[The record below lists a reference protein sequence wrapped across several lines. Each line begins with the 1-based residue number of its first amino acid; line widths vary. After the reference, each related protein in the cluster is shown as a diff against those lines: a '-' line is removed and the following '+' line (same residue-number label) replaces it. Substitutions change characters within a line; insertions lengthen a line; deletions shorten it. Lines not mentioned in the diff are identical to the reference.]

1 MVINLAHNTNL
12 ITSCVKWYQGM
23 LSGSPKT
30 RRGRTEPICRS
41 EKASPRKSNLASSKE
56 AESFTKG
63 SCGRGTV
70 TDKAG
75 H

>member
-12 ITSCVKWYQGM
+12 MVSCVKSYQGI

-30 RRGRTEPICRS
+30 RNGRTELICGS
-41 EKASPRKSNLASSKE
+41 EKASLRKSNLTSSKE

-75 H
+75 Y